1 MSPWVVISK
10 GKTGKARDLGRQNS
24 CSIVA
29 ADIMPTPWAD
39 RPSSRYSCS
48 ATHCTDCSSAQ
59 QKPLGKKS
67 LAFHGCPRCQ
77 FARIESGI
85 DILVSMD
92 VAQVDAGALAI
103 HSASSCASV
112 LLATV
117 HEFYGTQLIAGLLTS
132 STKASHARLG
142 VRVEGFAGHHKGVR
156 PLSATARLR
165 DFGLASFSIFY
176 RRQMQA

>member
-1 MSPWVVISK
+1 M
-10 GKTGKARDLGRQNS
+10 GRQTFIS
-24 CSIVA
+24 VFMQCDSLHGLLICSNKNLSEKN
-29 ADIMPTPWAD
+29 PWLF
-39 RPSSRYSCS
+39 
-48 ATHCTDCSSAQ
+48 TD
-59 QKPLGKKS
+59 G
-67 LAFHGCPRCQ
+67 PRCQ

-117 HEFYGTQLIAGLLTS
+117 HEFYGTQLIAGQLTS
-132 STKASHARLG
+132 STKASHAGLG
-142 VRVEGFAGHHKGVR
+142 VRIEGFAGRHKGIR
-156 PLSATARLR
+156 SLSATARLR
-165 DFGLASFSIFY
+165 DFGFTSSSIFD